1 MIEDRIFDDCARLED
16 ELKLCVLS
24 YMQKSKA
31 DSDEKLLV
39 VQATALSFYVTL
51 LTKAGHDPD
60 EIMQI
65 TKQGIIAVRED
76 RKRRAS

>member
-1 MIEDRIFDDCARLED
+1 MTEDRIFDDCARLED

-65 TKQGIIAVRED
+65 TKQGIMAVRED
-76 RKRRAS
+76 RKRSAA

>member
-1 MIEDRIFDDCARLED
+1 MIEHRIFDDCARLED

-31 DSDEKLLV
+31 DSGEKLIVL
-39 VQATALSFYVTL
+39 QATVLSFYVNL

-65 TKQGIIAVRED
+65 TKQGIMAVRED
-76 RKRRAS
+76 HKRSAA

>member
-16 ELKLCVLS
+16 ELKLYLLS
-24 YMQKSKA
+24 YLEKSKT
-31 DSDEKLLV
+31 DNGEKLIV
-39 VQATALSFYVTL
+39 AQATVLSFYVNL

-65 TKQGIIAVRED
+65 TKQGIMAVRED
-76 RKRRAS
+76 RKRSAA

>member
-1 MIEDRIFDDCARLED
+1 MTEDTMYHDCARLED

-24 YMQKSKA
+24 YLEKSKT
-31 DSDEKLLV
+31 DSGDKLIVL
-39 VQATALSFYVTL
+39 QATVLSFYVNL

-65 TKQGIIAVRED
+65 TKQGIMAVRED
-76 RKRRAS
+76 RKRSAA